1 MYAPKYTLNW
11 SRQRPT
17 SSSYIELIYSVASL
31 HTETLNIWT
40 HVLGTMIFTAST
52 IKFASMCRAP
62 PTRET
67 FAIFLYLV
75 AGAFCFFCSTLYHIF
90 SDHIAARSWQYVD
103 HLGIVIWIWATSTSF
118 IVFSFRHKKSR
129 RRLHMY
135 MISVASALSTA
146 SLTKLQH
153 GGSETQFIR
162 SALHV
167 TFGALSTLPALDYWY
182 FCFCKPR
189 KLEVL
194 WPFLILVI
202 INSIGG
208 GIYATKALDNSV
220 GKWLGLPD
228 ISHNIMHIM
237 AIIGGRIFQKGL
249 ISVHNQRLKEQ
260 IA

>member
-17 SSSYIELIYSVASL
+17 SSSYIKLIYSVASL
-31 HTETLNIWT
+31 HTKTVNIWT
-40 HVLGTMIFTAST
+40 HVLSTMIFTAST

-167 TFGALSTLPALDYWY
+167 TFRALSTLPALDYWY

-208 GIYATKALDNSV
+208 GIYATKSLDNSV